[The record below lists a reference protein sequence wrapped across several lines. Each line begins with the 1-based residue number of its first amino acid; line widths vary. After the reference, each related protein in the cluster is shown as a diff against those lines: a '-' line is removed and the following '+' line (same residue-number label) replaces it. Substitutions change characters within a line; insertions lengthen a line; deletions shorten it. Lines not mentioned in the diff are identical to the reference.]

1 MSEMTEEDEAYYGKT
16 TEKWNVYVAIL
27 LYPGKLTPQE
37 YAELCVKHLE
47 WCSQNGIQQVVHAAY
62 KMKQTTE
69 EVNDIVSKI
78 VTSIKTP

>member
-1 MSEMTEEDEAYYGKT
+1 MSEKT

-27 LYPGKLTPQE
+27 LYPGKLTAQE

-47 WCSQNGIQQVVHAAY
+47 WCRQNGIQQVVHAAY

-69 EVNDIVSKI
+69 EVNDLVSKI